1 VSYEHG
7 YALRYDAL
15 SEGIM
20 SAKLQLSYPD
30 ILRLFGSRAIK
41 QRTESRQFLA
51 WFLEN
56 YYRLEEGEIDDCI
69 CDGNY
74 DKGVDGIYVNEQLAQ
89 IDVFQGR
96 IVKGPKT
103 QGDVSLKEFTGT
115 VSQFQSAKSVRKMQA
130 TTKNS
135 ELAGLLQEQDIA
147 KKVAEG
153 YEVRGIFLTN
163 AKRDQ
168 NAIDFLKTAHDIVL
182 YDETELQKSY
192 VPINKTEPIATDIS
206 FDVSSVPTMEYPM
219 GSLTMVIAP
228 LAAEELVK
236 MQGISNGE
244 LFAWNVR
251 QWLKKTKVN
260 KDIEL
265 SIKKQD
271 EHKYFPAFHN
281 GLTVLCKHLSLKKDK
296 ITVSGYA
303 VVNGCQSLTGLYENR
318 KRLSS
323 DLRILTKFIRVSP
336 ETPLALK
343 ITDHTNNQNGT
354 TARDLQSNNPIQTR
368 LQQEIN
374 SGKFR
379 YRIKRGEH
387 PEWDQNSVIE
397 NELAARILLAFD
409 VKQPWSSHQ
418 TYKLF
423 DELHSDI
430 FGRPEVDGL
439 RVTTIYSVYRLVL
452 GKLDL
457 LENQLFARYTITRF
471 LVLYLLREA
480 LEKDPLG
487 KDFCLRPTQFL
498 KSSKRRAHLEECID
512 KVAKVVV
519 RILDSEVKRRDAD
532 SSTPFDYK
540 RELKSPNSV
549 REIRSTIVSHY
560 QIAVD
565 SKLAP
570 TFSGEWKK
578 SKNGKKKR

>member
-1 VSYEHG
+1 
-7 YALRYDAL
+7 
-15 SEGIM
+15 M
-20 SAKLQLSYPD
+20 PTKLQLSYPD
-30 ILRLFGSRAIK
+30 ILRLFGSHAVK

-103 QGDVSLKEFTGT
+103 QGDVSLKEFMGT
-115 VSQFQSAKSVRKMQA
+115 VSQFGSAKSVKNMQA

-168 NAIDFLKTAHDIVL
+168 NAIDFLKTAQDLVL
-182 YDETELQKSY
+182 YDELELQKSY
-192 VPINKTEPIATDIS
+192 VPINKTEPIAADIS

-271 EHKYFPAFHN
+271 EHKS
-281 GLTVLCKHLSLKKDK
+281 LLS
-296 ITVSGYA
+296 G
-303 VVNGCQSLTGLYENR
+303 
-318 KRLSS
+318 
-323 DLRILTKFIRVSP
+323 
-336 ETPLALK
+336 
-343 ITDHTNNQNGT
+343 
-354 TARDLQSNNPIQTR
+354 
-368 LQQEIN
+368 
-374 SGKFR
+374 
-379 YRIKRGEH
+379 
-387 PEWDQNSVIE
+387 
-397 NELAARILLAFD
+397 
-409 VKQPWSSHQ
+409 
-418 TYKLF
+418 
-423 DELHSDI
+423 
-430 FGRPEVDGL
+430 
-439 RVTTIYSVYRLVL
+439 
-452 GKLDL
+452 
-457 LENQLFARYTITRF
+457 
-471 LVLYLLREA
+471 
-480 LEKDPLG
+480 
-487 KDFCLRPTQFL
+487 
-498 KSSKRRAHLEECID
+498 
-512 KVAKVVV
+512 
-519 RILDSEVKRRDAD
+519 
-532 SSTPFDYK
+532 
-540 RELKSPNSV
+540 
-549 REIRSTIVSHY
+549 
-560 QIAVD
+560 
-565 SKLAP
+565 
-570 TFSGEWKK
+570 
-578 SKNGKKKR
+578 

>member
-1 VSYEHG
+1 
-7 YALRYDAL
+7 
-15 SEGIM
+15 M

-30 ILRLFGSRAIK
+30 ILRMFGTHAVR

-56 YYRLEEGEIDDCI
+56 YYRLEESEIDDCI

-74 DKGVDGIYVNEQLAQ
+74 DKGVDGIYINEQLAQ
-89 IDVFQGR
+89 IDVFQSR

-103 QGDVSLKEFTGT
+103 QGDVSLKEFMGT
-115 VSQFQSAKSVRKMQA
+115 ISQFGTAKAIKHMQA
-130 TTKNS
+130 TTKNA
-135 ELAGLLQEQDIA
+135 ELAGLLQEQDVA

-168 NAIDFLKTAHDIVL
+168 NAIDFLKVTPNLIL
-182 YDETELQKSY
+182 YDEGELQKSY
-192 VPINKTEPIATDIS
+192 VPINKTEPIATEIS

-260 KDIEL
+260 RDIEL
-265 SIKKQD
+265 SIKQQD

-281 GLTVLCKHLSLKKDK
+281 GLTVLCKNLSLKKDK
-296 ITVSGYA
+296 VTVSGYA
-303 VVNGCQSLTGLYENR
+303 VVNGCQSLTGLYEN
-318 KRLSS
+318 KKMLSS
-323 DLRILTKFIRVSP
+323 DLRILTKFIQVSP

-374 SGKFR
+374 STGNFR

-387 PEWDQNSVIE
+387 PDWVPENVIE

-409 VKQPWSSHQ
+409 VKQPWSCHQ
-418 TYKLF
+418 TYRLF

-439 RVTTIYSVYRLVL
+439 RITTTYKIYQLVL
-452 GKLDL
+452 GKLAL

-487 KDFCLRPTQFL
+487 KEFCLRPEPFVG
-498 KSSKRRAHLEECID
+498 SSKSRQRLDECLD
-512 KVAKVVV
+512 RVAQVVL

-532 SSTPFDYK
+532 PAAPFDYK
-540 RELKSPNSV
+540 RDLKSSNSV
-549 REIRSTIVSHY
+549 REIASTVVSHY

-565 SKLAP
+565 SKLAL
-570 TFSGEWKK
+570 TFSDGWK
-578 SKNGKKKR
+578 SKNGKKK

>member
-1 VSYEHG
+1 
-7 YALRYDAL
+7 
-15 SEGIM
+15 M
-20 SAKLQLSYPD
+20 SVKLQLSYPD
-30 ILRLFGSRAIK
+30 ILKLFGNHAVI

-56 YYRLEEGEIDDCI
+56 YYRLEESEVDDCI

-89 IDVFQGR
+89 IDVFQGK
-96 IVKGPKT
+96 IVKGAKT
-103 QGDVSLKEFTGT
+103 QGDVSLKEFMGT
-115 VSQFQSAKSVRKMQA
+115 VGQFANAKAVKNMLA
-130 TTKNS
+130 TTKNA
-135 ELAGLLQEQDIA
+135 ELAGLLQEQEIA

-168 NAIDFLKTAHDIVL
+168 NAIDFLKTTPDLVL

-192 VPINKTEPIATDIS
+192 VPLNKTEPIAANIS
-206 FDVSSVPTMEYPM
+206 FDVSGVPTMEYPM

-228 LAAEELVK
+228 LSAEELVQ
-236 MQGISNGE
+236 MEGISNGE

-265 SIKKQD
+265 SIKEQS

-281 GLTVLCKHLSLKKDK
+281 GLTVLCKHLALKKDK

-303 VVNGCQSLTGLYENR
+303 VVNGCQSLTGLYENK

-323 DLRILTKFIRVSP
+323 DLRILTKFIQVSP
-336 ETPLALK
+336 ETPLAFK

-374 SGKFR
+374 SGRLR

-387 PEWDQNSVIE
+387 PEWDAEKVIE

-409 VKQPWSSHQ
+409 VKQPWSCHQ

-430 FGRPEVDGL
+430 FGRPEVNGL
-439 RVTTIYSVYRLVL
+439 RVTAMYNIYRLVL

-457 LENQLFARYTITRF
+457 LENRLFARYTITRF

-480 LEKDPLG
+480 LEKDPIG
-487 KDFCLRPTQFL
+487 KEFCLRPAPFL
-498 KSSKRRAHLEECID
+498 ASSTRRARLDECLD
-512 KVAKVVV
+512 KVAQVVV

-532 SSTPFDYK
+532 PSAPFDCK
-540 RELKSPNSV
+540 RELKSPNPV
-549 REIRSTIVSHY
+549 REITSTIVSHY

-570 TFSGEWKK
+570 TFSDNWKK
-578 SKNGKKKR
+578 SKNNKKGKGKKK